1 MDTTLKAKV
10 TEIFTRYKF
19 SNEDAAFISEVLNEI
34 DNRQHQT
41 FNANKELFLTQK
53 DKVELIDRIQS
64 VEKSVVKTIYTAGL
78 IQLLAIMGSILAI
91 MNFMLK

>member
-10 TEIFTRYKF
+10 TAIFTRYKF
-19 SNEDAAFISEVLNEI
+19 SNEDAVFISEVLNEI

-53 DKVELIDRIQS
+53 DKVELIYSIQS
-64 VEKSVVKTIYTAGL
+64 VEKSVVKTIYAAGL
-78 IQLLAIMGSILAI
+78 IQFLAIMGSILAI

>member
-1 MDTTLKAKV
+1 MVAPLKAKV
-10 TEIFTRYKF
+10 TEIFSRYKF

-41 FNANKELFLTQK
+41 FIANKELFLTQK
-53 DKVELIDRIQS
+53 DQVELIDRIQS
-64 VEKSVVKTIYTAGL
+64 VEKSMVKTIYTAGR
-78 IQLLAIMGSILAI
+78 IQFLAIMGSILAI

>member
-19 SNEDAAFISEVLNEI
+19 SAEDAAFINEVLIEI
-34 DNRQHQT
+34 DNRQHQP

-64 VEKSVVKTIYTAGL
+64 VEKSVVKTIYTSGL
-78 IQLLAIMGSILAI
+78 IQFLAIMGSILAI